1 MADYTKNAEIVNN
14 PSDDDMM
21 LMGDFGPGNARMLTE
36 SEMDTRDE
44 ISAKMEA
51 GIPLTP
57 DERGLVPGP
66 ENMYFDERVGR
77 NVPVGTPNQQI
88 MDEARRMG
96 RDPFPAAEGLSS
108 VEGPRTSRGMAP
120 DQFPSPE
127 GLSSVGRVEPMS
139 GRISERSV
147 DELIGARPAGPAL
160 KPLGPSEPKD
170 VPDPR
175 YAGIRATRKGHE
187 AIMGGYDDVNRMN
200 EKYGETARREGR
212 GYTAEELRSIRS
224 RIEELGRMS
233 RAPRSAEKPDTVPPT
248 RAERIQELR
257 ESIQE
262 SMQRLEELRRQQE
275 ARALESMREGN
286 ERFLQEERRRQLE
299 ELRRQQQILLGMDL
313 NQLTDEELRMQRM
326 ITGNRGR

>member
-1 MADYTKNAEIVNN
+1 MADYTNNAEIVNN

-127 GLSSVGRVEPMS
+127 GLRSVGRVEPMS
-139 GRISERSV
+139 GRLSERSV

-160 KPLGPSEPKD
+160 KPMGPPQFSK
-170 VPDPR
+170 R
-175 YAGIRATRKGHE
+175 KTRRPGALDAESKRHE
-187 AIMGGYDDVNRMN
+187 AIMSMFEDAKRMQ
-200 EKYGETARREGR
+200 EKYLRDGEYSPEEHQSFMDRVNALRGR
-212 GYTAEELRSIRS
+212 
-224 RIEELGRMS
+224 LGDP
-233 RAPRSAEKPDTVPPT
+233 ASAEKPDTVPST
-248 RAERIQELR
+248 RAERIQELEGR
-257 ESIQE
+257 IQ
-262 SMQRLEELRRQQE
+262 ELRRQ
-275 ARALESMREGN
+275 N
-286 ERFLQEERRRQLE
+286 
-299 ELRRQQQILLGMDL
+299 QILLGMDL